1 MIISLLVA
9 KEKICFG
16 NSSRFIRSVYDNNP
30 QRNISDKTELFQ
42 CTAICVDGGTQGG
55 YSCDASQGN
64 FLCTEKI
71 FPVQRKFASAA
82 SQSDFVSLP
91 SRRGANVRFS
101 LDIAQTHILFC
112 LDTKKY
118 AKKVKAYATSRP
130 AWCLLAK
137 LRKLAYGS
145 NNSLFSTLTSHS
157 GYPVSLANAD

>member
-1 MIISLLVA
+1 MHCHMRRRRDAGRLQLRCVARKFLV
-9 KEKICFG
+9 
-16 NSSRFIRSVYDNNP
+16 
-30 QRNISDKTELFQ
+30 QRKFISDAQKKYFP
-42 CTAICVDGGTQGG
+42 CR
-55 YSCDASQGN
+55 
-64 FLCTEKI
+64 EKI

>member
-1 MIISLLVA
+1 MITIRKGTYRLKPTFFNALPYASTAGRRAATAAMRRKEISCA
-9 KEKICFG
+9 EKIYF
-16 NSSRFIRSVYDNNP
+16 RR
-30 QRNISDKTELFQ
+30 
-42 CTAICVDGGTQGG
+42 
-55 YSCDASQGN
+55 
-64 FLCTEKI
+64 TEKI
-71 FPVQRKFASAA
+71 FPLQRKFASAA
-82 SQSDFVSLP
+82 SQSDFVSLL
-91 SRRGANVRFS
+91 SRLGANVRFS